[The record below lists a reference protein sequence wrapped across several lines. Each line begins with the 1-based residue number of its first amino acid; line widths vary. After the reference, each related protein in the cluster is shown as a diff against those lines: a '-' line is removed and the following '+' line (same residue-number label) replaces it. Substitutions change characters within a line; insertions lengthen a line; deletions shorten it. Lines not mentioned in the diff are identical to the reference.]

1 MAPKSRTIRVPANP
15 YSEQPNIGTAGMEEE
30 FFDEVLRVLRQLLG
44 AASRASHALLRIT
57 RARLLRQARWW
68 VITGR
73 REDQEEQQLAMVLE
87 NLSADI
93 EQMAVDL
100 EIGL

>member
-15 YSEQPNIGTAGMEEE
+15 YSEQPNIGTAGSEEE

-44 AASRASHALLRIT
+44 AASRASRALLRIT
-57 RARLLRQARWW
+57 RARLLRQARGW

-73 REDQEEQQLAMVLE
+73 REDQEEHQLAMVLE
-87 NLSADI
+87 NLGADI
-93 EQMAVDL
+93 EQMATDL